1 MKIMVSY
8 CLLLLDSL
16 FLPLSAFCFVMKSLS
31 PPSMIFFY
39 IYCICIFI
47 ELNLNLIFIYFFC
60 IDLNKLCYDF
70 TCIHS
75 GLCSINE
82 NDETQCDCIETGYI
96 GERCDKC
103 QLMFCFV
110 FSNIYF

>member
-1 MKIMVSY
+1 MH
-8 CLLLLDSL
+8 
-16 FLPLSAFCFVMKSLS
+16 
-31 PPSMIFFY
+31 FY
-39 IYCICIFI
+39 
-47 ELNLNLIFIYFFC
+47 LIKLKFNKNFIY

-82 NDETQCDCIETGYI
+82 NDETKCDCIETGYI

-103 QLMFCFV
+103 
-110 FSNIYF
+110 